1 MQRSALFTL
10 VLAAFVRAHGQIESV
25 SAGSTSKIAPNIYWD
40 GDKANTDTPVRV
52 MYKASS
58 PAYLLPKDFS
68 DNSKMAC
75 EGSSASPAPSSLEV
89 AAGNSIT
96 VQWSGS
102 TGELT
107 NQPGVGS
114 VPDGMQA
121 WVHAMGSIQN
131 YITSCNGACADAD
144 VANNGWTKL
153 SGDGLDP
160 SQSISDDLRNTMTNK
175 PEKYY
180 PEGAGLWAMAK
191 FVADGSK
198 WDVQIPS
205 GLKAGEYIVRQELAA
220 VHNPWNANDASSGP
234 QLYVG
239 CVQITVTGDGTTE
252 LPEGTQAGSLYDPEG
267 DFAKFQ
273 VYSDADSFVLPGPD
287 VWDGASSGSSS
298 GSASASAS
306 STGDATAASSTDI
319 PAVSSTDA
327 PASSASS
334 ASTGTPATSNVE
346 VPASATTASAVTTA
360 SGSSS
365 TGKCRRNKRM
375 MPKRRHLA
383 RIAHGNSF

>member
-1 MQRSALFTL
+1 MQRSIFLSL
-10 VLAAFVRAHGQIESV
+10 VLAAFARAHGQIESV
-25 SAGSTSKIAPNIYWD
+25 SAGTESKVAPNIYWD

-131 YITSCNGACADAD
+131 YITSCNGKCADAD
-144 VANNGWTKL
+144 VSNNGWTKL
-153 SGDGLDP
+153 SGDGLDL

-198 WDVQIPS
+198 WDVQIPA

-220 VHNPWNANDASSGP
+220 VHNPWSASDSSSGP

-239 CVQITVTGDGTTE
+239 CIQVTVTGDGTTE

-287 VWDGASSGSSS
+287 VWDGASSSSSSGSS
-298 GSASASAS
+298 GSASASSEAPATSTEAS
-306 STGDATAASSTDI
+306 APASTDAASS
-319 PAVSSTDA
+319 AATDA
-327 PASSASS
+327 PATSAVDVPASSASASTS
-334 ASTGTPATSNVE
+334 ASGA
-346 VPASATTASAVTTA
+346 
-360 SGSSS
+360 SS

-383 RIAHGNSF
+383 RIAHGSSF